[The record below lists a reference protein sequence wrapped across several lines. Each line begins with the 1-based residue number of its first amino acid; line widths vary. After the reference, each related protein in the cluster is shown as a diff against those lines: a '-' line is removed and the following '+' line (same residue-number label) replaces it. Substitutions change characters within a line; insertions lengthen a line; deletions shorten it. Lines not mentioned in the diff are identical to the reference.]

1 MIFSGLIG
9 LITTILGG
17 AIGFFP
23 TADSSVIDFITS
35 KVGLINDNLAYINHY
50 FPSGDLVRMI
60 SLILSIELI
69 MIIIKISAWILSTVT
84 GGLFKNNV

>member
-1 MIFSGLIG
+1 MIFNGIIA
-9 LITTILGG
+9 LITTILNG

-23 TADSSVIDFITS
+23 DADSTILEFITS
-35 KVGLINDNLAYINHY
+35 KVGVINDNLAYINHY

-69 MIIIKISAWILSTVT
+69 MIVIKISAWLLSTIT